1 MDGEIEIR
9 VGNVRVE
16 IDADNPMAVYHA
28 GHVAELKR
36 AVVQACLA
44 MDTDEAR
51 QLATR
56 IEGMVPG
63 Q

>member
-1 MDGEIEIR
+1 MDGEIEVR
-9 VGNVRVE
+9 VGNVRVD
-16 IDADNPMAVYHA
+16 IDAGNDLATYHQ

-56 IEGMVPG
+56 IEGMVPN